1 VIRFAHRASTA
12 FGAGLL
18 IVALSAVPASAVGT
32 SRADAARDAQ
42 WYFAPMRLDRAQQ
55 LGKDGEGV
63 TVAVVDTGVDGTH
76 QDLRGAVVAGRNM
89 AGDRPSTNVD
99 TGKHGT
105 GMAALIAG
113 RGHGPGRGVL
123 GIAPRSK
130 IMPIRPVSDHVLV
143 AAGIRW
149 AVEHGAKVI
158 NLSFALKLSGES
170 LRDAI
175 AEAVAADVVVV
186 GAVGNGGG
194 AVELPT
200 SLPGVF
206 GVGSVDRKNRVASF
220 SNRGAGVDLVT
231 YGTDIPLAEP
241 GDNYV
246 VSDGTSDSSALVAG
260 AVALIRAR
268 YPDMSAAEV
277 VDRLTR
283 TAIDR
288 GPKGRDDR
296 YGAGQLDLVAALTA
310 PRTPPSASPPPPAV
324 TDAPVVASSE
334 RDTGFPPWIIVA
346 VGVLLLIVALAGL
359 MIVRSRR
366 GP

>member
-1 VIRFAHRASTA
+1 
-12 FGAGLL
+12 
-18 IVALSAVPASAVGT
+18 VALPAVPASAVGVPRPLV
-32 SRADAARDAQ
+32 RADAARDAQ
-42 WYFAPMRLDRAQQ
+42 WYLEPMRLARAQQ
-55 LGKDGEGV
+55 LGKGGDGV

-89 AGDRPSTNVD
+89 AGDRPSGNVD
-99 TGKHGT
+99 SGPHGT
-105 GMAALIAG
+105 GIAALIAG
-113 RGHGPGRGVL
+113 RGHGPGRGLL
-123 GIAPRSK
+123 GVAPRSK
-130 IMPIRPVSDHVLV
+130 IMPIRPVNDHSLV
-143 AAGIRW
+143 ADGIRW

-158 NLSFALKLSGES
+158 NMSFRLHLSG
-170 LRDAI
+170 DALQD
-175 AEAVAADVVVV
+175 AVADAVAEDVVLV

-194 AVELPT
+194 EVILPAGY
-200 SLPGVF
+200 PGVI
-206 GVGSVDRKNRVASF
+206 GVGSVDRNNRVASF

-231 YGTDIPLAEP
+231 YGTDMPVARP
-241 GDNYV
+241 GNRYALV
-246 VSDGTSDSSALVAG
+246 QGTSDSSALVAG

-296 YGAGQLDLVAALTA
+296 YGAGQLDLIAALTA

-324 TDAPVVASSE
+324 TDAPVVAAAE
-334 RDTGFPPWIIVA
+334 RGTGFPPWLIVA